1 MNAYRVKRAKARTKL
16 RSSRMGKSGRSA
28 GVGLGE
34 ILVLLVVALV
44 VLIAVNSPSFT
55 HREIRSS
62 ELFRM
67 YTPEQLQDDLAF
79 LVDRLETLHPDL
91 YAHVSNE
98 EIHAEVQRIEG
109 ELVAPMNRIG
119 FYRLVAPLLSR
130 FRDPLTTIAI
140 PYEERNDYLEQGALL
155 LPLDLEVTEDQVTVS
170 HNYSSDTLVA
180 AGSNVL
186 SINNT
191 PIEQLRERLVQYIS
205 GTTDPY
211 RYWRLGQHWRE
222 LEWLVYG
229 FESPFEVVVRRP
241 GIRGGPVA
249 RNLLGVQQAAIDED
263 RKNGLVV
270 EETQDPWEYS
280 FQRRE
285 STGLVT
291 VNELEDYPNLDASMD
306 NLLAELESDGASA
319 LVLDLRG
326 TTGSGYHAVQT
337 ILSRLSDRLIPVIM
351 ASEIRSTKTS
361 RLWFAR
367 TLPLYERFYP
377 PLFDKGL
384 GKLWKTPIGS
394 MMQLP
399 DEVTLVPANRRYHGS
414 VFVLVNGRSGP
425 AASLLAGLIQSSK
438 LGTVIG
444 REEATAATGIN
455 GESFG
460 FDLPNTRLWVK
471 LPLAKQVM
479 SAAMKSVIPDVIV
492 EPTNYELRRGLDSVL
507 VRALLMA
514 SRSTP

>member
-1 MNAYRVKRAKARTKL
+1 MNAYRVKRSKARTKMRKRRL
-16 RSSRMGKSGRSA
+16 GKSGKSA
-28 GVGLGE
+28 GVGLSE

-67 YTPEQLQDDLAF
+67 YTPQQLQDDLAF
-79 LVDRLETLHPDL
+79 LVDHLETLHPDL
-91 YAHVSNE
+91 YAHVSSE
-98 EIHAEVQRIEG
+98 EIHAEIHRIEG
-109 ELVAPMNRIG
+109 ELTTPMNRIG

-130 FRDPLTTIAI
+130 FHDPLTTIAI

-155 LPLDLEVTEDQVTVS
+155 LPLDLDVAEDQVTVS

-180 AGSNVL
+180 AGSSVL
-186 SINNT
+186 SINSS

-205 GTTDPY
+205 GTTESY
-211 RYWRLGQHWRE
+211 RYWALGHHWRE

-229 FESPFEVVVRRP
+229 FESPYEVVVRRP

-270 EETQDPWEYS
+270 EKTWIPWEYS
-280 FQRRE
+280 FERRE

-291 VNELEDYPNLDASMD
+291 VNELEDYPGLDSAVD
-306 NLLAELESDGASA
+306 NLLEDLESDGASA

-326 TTGSGYHAVQT
+326 TAGSGFQAVQA
-337 ILSRLSDRLIPVIM
+337 ILSCLSDKPIPVVE

-367 TLPLYERFYP
+367 ALPLYERFYP

-384 GKLWKTPIGS
+384 GKLWKAPIGS
-394 MMQLP
+394 MIQLP
-399 DEVTLVPANRRYHGS
+399 NEATLVPANRRYHGS

-444 REEATAATGIN
+444 REEAPAATGIY

-460 FDLPNTRLWVK
+460 FDLPNSRLRVK

-479 SAAMKSVIPDVIV
+479 SAAMAPVIPDVIV
-492 EPTNYELRRGLDSVL
+492 EPTNYELRRGLDSAL
-507 VRALLMA
+507 VRAMQMA